1 MTEARKMKATMGVT
15 VVLRAQGARDTAL
28 ADVTSRLAGRS
39 KMRIHVE
46 QPRNVYA
53 PEVFSKRSI
62 SGTGLTSATS
72 MSGAMT
78 EACTIPRFDEPRAE
92 WVLTMFMSERAR
104 VRMA

>member
-53 PEVFSKRSI
+53 PEVFLEALDQRHGPDYRYIKVR
-62 SGTGLTSATS
+62 GYDGGLYHPSLRRA
-72 MSGAMT
+72 
-78 EACTIPRFDEPRAE
+78 PR
-92 WVLTMFMSERAR
+92 
-104 VRMA
+104 

>member
-1 MTEARKMKATMGVT
+1 VSPWCSERKVHETRHWPTSHRGWL
-15 VVLRAQGARDTAL
+15 VVQKL
-28 ADVTSRLAGRS
+28 
-39 KMRIHVE
+39 RIHVE

-62 SGTGLTSATS
+62 SGTGLTTATS
-72 MSGAMT
+72 RSGAMT